1 MVLRPVEL
9 NTSRN
14 PRTNQTNECWLD
26 DVIIIHKVAL
36 SDLVVCHLHTS
47 AKFWQ
52 HHHLDILILNPDGM
66 IVNIFLLVAHRLDDG
81 IGIYNTTRSL
91 IHSLLQEDGVLL
103 RLSYLIRRNSYDFS
117 PSFYH
122 HNNLTVLL
130 FQFLNSS
137 ILQFFNSSPVISQVR
152 PGSCLLSL
160 GSCAAGT

>member
-122 HNNLTVLL
+122 TFISLLILFLTL
-130 FQFLNSS
+130 
-137 ILQFFNSSPVISQVR
+137 R
-152 PGSCLLSL
+152 GSCLLSL